1 MGAPPADCV
10 RKSGVGK
17 MNATNANKAEEY
29 RALMDK
35 LGYTFANPRLLENA
49 LTHSSYANEQR
60 AGGLKSNERLEFLGD
75 SVLGMVTAV
84 YLFHKQTGPEGE
96 LTKLRAA
103 LVCEKALFSYARELE
118 LGKYLRL
125 GKGEA
130 RTGGAE
136 RPSILADAFEAVTA
150 AIFLDGGMEAARGFL
165 LPFLKKE
172 LSNHRRLHFKDYKT
186 TLQEIIQQN
195 PEEQLDYVL
204 TGESGPDHDK
214 TFKVEVHLNSNVIGR
229 GRGRSKKEAEQQAA
243 REALQLMG
251 YDGREL

>member
-1 MGAPPADCV
+1 MAVSNIQELA
-10 RKSGVGK
+10 
-17 MNATNANKAEEY
+17 
-29 RALMDK
+29 DK
-35 LGYTFANPRLLENA
+35 LGYTFHNPALLQGA
-49 LTHSSYANEQR
+49 LTHSSYANER
-60 AGGLKSNERLEFLGD
+60 KGTFKSNERLEFLGD

-84 YLFHKQTGPEGE
+84 HLFHKETGPEGE

-103 LVCEKALFSYARELE
+103 LVCEKALYSYATKLD
-118 LGKYLRL
+118 LGSYLLL
-125 GKGEA
+125 GKGEQ

-136 RPSILADAFEAVTA
+136 RPSILADAFEAVVA
-150 AIFLDGGMEAARGFL
+150 AIYLDGGMEAARAFL
-165 LPFLKKE
+165 MPYLETE

-214 TFKVEVHLNSNVIGR
+214 VFKVEVHLNSNVIGK

-243 REALQLMG
+243 QEALKLMG
-251 YDGREL
+251 YDKL